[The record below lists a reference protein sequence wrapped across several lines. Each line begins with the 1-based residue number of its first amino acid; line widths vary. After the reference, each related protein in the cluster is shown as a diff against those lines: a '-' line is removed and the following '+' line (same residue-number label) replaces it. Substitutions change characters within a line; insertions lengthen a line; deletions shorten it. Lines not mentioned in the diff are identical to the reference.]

1 MLSVKIVTVS
11 DGVVAGTREDAS
23 GQVLE
28 DYFAGAGWNVV
39 ERVVTEDGAEPVAAT
54 LRRLAAAYHG
64 LIVTTGGTGFGP
76 RDRTPEG
83 TRLVIDREAPGLAE
97 AMRLINPLG
106 RLSRGVAGTL
116 DTALIVN
123 TPGSSKG
130 CIETIDAVID
140 VLPHA
145 VTLLVDN
152 YDPHPS
158 GDGKGHG
165 PGGRAQG

>member
-1 MLSVKIVTVS
+1 MVSVKIVTVS
-11 DGVVAGTREDAS
+11 DGVVAGTREDKS

-28 DYFAGAGWNVV
+28 DYFRERGWDVQD
-39 ERVVTEDGAEPVAAT
+39 RVVTQDGTEPVAST
-54 LRRLAAAYHG
+54 LRRIAAGFHG
-64 LIVTTGGTGFGP
+64 LVVTTGGTGFGP

-83 TRLVIDREAPGLAE
+83 TRAVIDREAPGLAE

-116 DTALIVN
+116 ATTLIVN

-130 CIETIDAVID
+130 CVETIDAVID

-145 VTLLVDN
+145 VALLVDN

-158 GDGKGHG
+158 GEGQGGGHG
-165 PGGRAQG
+165 

>member
-23 GQVLE
+23 GQVLA
-28 DYFAGAGWNVV
+28 DYFAERGWHVAD
-39 ERVVTEDGAEPVAAT
+39 RVVTEDGAAPVAAT
-54 LRRLAAAYHG
+54 LRRLADGFHG

-76 RDRTPEG
+76 RDHTPEG
-83 TRLVIDREAPGLAE
+83 TKDVLDREAPGLGE
-97 AMRLINPLG
+97 AMRLVNPLG

-116 DTALIVN
+116 DTTLIVN
-123 TPGSSKG
+123 SPGSSKG

-158 GDGKGHG
+158 GEGE
-165 PGGRAQG
+165 GRSHP